1 VVFADFGEY
10 SPLMIL
16 TTIYKTI
23 IQRHIDHCITIW
35 RYDPKCQIQRV
46 ERLQNKIF
54 RLITRDYSWNTSP
67 SGTLSRFN
75 GINVYYR
82 CLNDS
87 FPTYM
92 SGILI
97 HVILFLNFTITINFI
112 YAYITSCNFYI
123 STTSFY
129 VCN

>member
-1 VVFADFGEY
+1 MVFADFGEY

-92 SGILI
+92 SDIYLTPAILI
-97 HVILFLNFTITINFI
+97 QVLQDIP
-112 YAYITSCNFYI
+112 
-123 STTSFY
+123 
-129 VCN
+129 